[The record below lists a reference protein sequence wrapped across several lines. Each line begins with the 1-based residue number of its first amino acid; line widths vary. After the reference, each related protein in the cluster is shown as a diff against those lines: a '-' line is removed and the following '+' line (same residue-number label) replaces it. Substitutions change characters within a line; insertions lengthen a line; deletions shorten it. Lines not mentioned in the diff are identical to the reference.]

1 MDTKHFSNE
10 ASTSLSGPVY
20 SGQIKLP
27 IVPVE
32 LAHLQ
37 QENTRLRQQV
47 HTLETRLA
55 DLREMVHEFLS
66 TTDPA

>member
-1 MDTKHFSNE
+1 MDTKHFSNS
-10 ASTSLSGPVY
+10 ASTSPMGPVY
-20 SGQIKLP
+20 MGQIRM
-27 IVPVE
+27 PVAPSE
-32 LAHLQ
+32 LDRLQ

-55 DLREMVHEFLS
+55 DLREMVHDFLS